1 MSGREYEDEYEDEL
15 DRMRAQRKKRGGDRN
30 RNSVSAGTV
39 RQSGPVYR
47 NQKTAGA
54 ASVAAGRYII
64 PLDAGFGGLLEHQI
78 SGAVR
83 NRDLYRQRNVRV

>member
-39 RQSGPVYR
+39 DRMVQPNSMAR
-47 NQKTAGA
+47 
-54 ASVAAGRYII
+54 SVRKGSVSRKRMMI
-64 PLDAGFGGLLEHQI
+64 LK
-78 SGAVR
+78 
-83 NRDLYRQRNVRV
+83 

>member
-39 RQSGPVYR
+39 RQSGTVRPY
-47 NQKTAGA
+47 GA
-54 ASVAAGRYII
+54 AQQYGSVRQ
-64 PLDAGFGGLLEHQI
+64 E
-78 SGAVR
+78 
-83 NRDLYRQRNVRV
+83 RQRFTEADNDFEIE